1 VREVHFSGKAYTDF
15 HEWFVKDRKVFKK
28 LIDIIEEI
36 TKTPFEGTGKPEPLK
51 HNLKGFWS
59 RRITDSD
66 RLVYEVTKTGIYIV
80 SCEGH
85 YSDK

>member
-1 VREVHFSGKAYTDF
+1 MREVHFSGKAYADYKD
-15 HEWFVKDRKVFKK
+15 WFFRDKKTFRKLVEMV
-28 LIDIIEEI
+28 EEI
-36 TKTPFEGTGKPEPLK
+36 AKTPFEGTGKPEPLK

-59 RRITDSD
+59 RRITDGH
-66 RLVYEVTKTGIYIV
+66 RIVYEVTTTNIYIV